1 MKKNVEAHDKKNK
14 KYTFKS
20 FTEILNDIH
29 INISNK
35 INYYIDNDIDSSH
48 FNSSLQEWKE
58 LNLSPDFITFSS
70 EICIFS
76 QSLPQILYH
85 KQKIFDTITNYISRG
100 NSFSLEPFLSLLV
113 SFSRDLKEEFEPFII
128 KTFEILESVLINED
142 ANVIKWAFNSI
153 AYLFKYLL
161 EVVLNNFE
169 DIFQILSKLL
179 RKNTTKLYIIRYTA
193 EAIAFLFKR
202 INDTQKIS
210 LIKLFIS
217 DLQKNFSNL
226 YLQGISLIIS
236 ESCKNIKNTLNSKA
250 TKTITHLIELW
261 EQDSQEIIYLIL
273 KNTVISLIN
282 HTNEM
287 TFYPIIKILLVN
299 LKKPKFHN
307 LDDYHSLLL
316 ICISTQNGKKVR
328 DWKIIVDHIL
338 SILSIQN
345 KYSLITI
352 KLITNILCLSDMNT
366 VILYSKKIMDYL
378 ELSDINT
385 FKTFFELVLI
395 IPTNRFNTFL
405 LGYFYNFI
413 CRIWETHQDDA
424 ISLLLSINDSQI
436 LIYLSENPYVSEK
449 KKIKFLSNHYIL
461 QNILEYFEKLIDKTS
476 LEIFIENKIS
486 IWKRLKLLSCIDFDS
501 KSLNQI
507 LYKLA
512 IKYLTFEFN
521 SDLVPVIQI
530 LLTELSSRKFD
541 GLEDNDLTNL
551 FDYISDSSKHFSKN
565 ILFLQ
570 GIFAVFEG
578 ILARSLNLNN
588 ISIETLFSNIIS
600 NLLISGSQR
609 RFYTIKILTLL
620 YKLKNNT
627 DCEILK
633 SCNIIAETPLT
644 IESLRTIS
652 LHIRRISTN
661 FSQAQD
667 MSQKITFIFLIGL
680 MTVNFSSI
688 SKDCSLALGSLYNK
702 NYNFIWKHIFYW
714 IKLGNIKKTELTSN
728 KRHRGKNKDYVFRC
742 FKTEINLDSL
752 QIEQNTD
759 EKILLDWKKI
769 SDKDNLDKN
778 NGSTEYRSHA
788 LKILLEIPN
797 LAEEHSKDLVPIFLS
812 IFSQNRN
819 LESTDLLDF
828 NWSQIDKL
836 KLITI
841 FSKFRNP
848 RSLFKSNDIYHTQ
861 LLLLSQGDIKIQ
873 NFALNC
879 ILSWKSP
886 KVLHYENNLRNLLDT
901 TTFRDELANIM
912 QENSLYDFENQQ
924 LFLIVLRILY
934 GRMISRSNSFSRKH
948 SLSTK
953 REIILSSLT
962 ILPPE
967 IFKIFL
973 NIMLEPFSNISCID
987 KSNSGVY
994 KLKSIQE
1001 SIDQKKQIGFCRLLK
1016 EVLKQIGSKII
1027 PYLSDILNVHFY
1039 CWNDS
1044 ESIIESSYNIKV
1056 KNENIRLKY
1065 AKAIRHICYRNLNKM
1080 FSLGFSHEWKPYMS
1094 LLFIRFI
1101 NPSLKNI
1108 CIDSLQVPSGLLK
1121 IFFTWSENANML
1133 NFLYDY
1139 NEEIVLEITKCL
1151 SSYSIKENVVLFI
1164 FDFYRKMILHA
1175 NMLDEIPKNDR
1186 QYSSKDFF
1194 LKHISIILDALY
1206 SLLVDPQR
1214 KWTENIYQPLI
1225 DLLSLISPLVYE
1237 SSQVDILLETNIYII
1252 SKFSKFISEFAK
1264 DNIFETIQTLL
1275 PLSQKIHA
1283 DYHFFHYVFET
1294 LIPMFGTLKNKN
1306 TRTTLSSLINMFSK
1320 IDPKLTDVSSLIL
1333 DLNSLSSTKLD
1344 QPDFNRVLSAFTII
1358 NDYKW
1363 KEFDIDSWALL
1374 IHNMIFFIQDEDE
1387 FSIRINASY
1396 TMKKFIERFKD
1407 IPITERKP
1415 YLKLL
1420 SSILKALK
1428 KEMKLNRDVVRQEYL
1443 SILAHVT
1450 KFCNFWVKVSDL
1462 QILLVGDDE
1471 EANFFNN
1478 ILHVQQHRRIRA
1490 LRRLCIAASDGKISK
1505 NNISQIF
1512 LPLIESLCISSS
1524 KQYHNLVSEAI
1535 KSIGII
1541 CSSIHWNQYYTL
1553 FRRHIKKLK
1562 NNDKT
1567 LKITIRII
1575 DSIADALF
1583 HSREFSPSN
1592 LEKNIK
1598 TGDSAKTFPE
1608 NEFRDQLNDNNT
1620 CSLLKD
1626 SITDDIPLK
1635 DIICSEFIPPLI
1647 QILRKT
1653 DISTIVLRIP
1663 IALTITKLLKCLNHN
1678 DLVSNLLLVLSEICK
1693 ILQSRSQD
1701 HRDIAR
1707 KILSDIVDLLGPRY
1721 LLPVLIELKN
1731 TLKHGYQLHVLG
1743 FTIHTLL
1750 HRLQENT
1757 PIGSIN
1763 NCTDIIAEILV
1774 NDIFG
1779 NVGMEKNSKEY
1790 ISSMKEV
1797 KTNKSYDSFEILS
1810 SIINLEYLGI
1820 LLKPIF
1826 RLLHKELT
1834 LEILKSVDI
1843 VFKRVNL
1850 GIFKNSLCYTHDGLR
1865 LCYNLFQEGMKGFKT
1880 ENNKETDKEHFTP
1893 ELNLSIKKTKNNF
1906 SRNLYKIIKFSLDL
1920 LKGIL
1925 SKDKS
1930 LISSENLIPF
1940 IPIIGDMVLSGN
1952 EEVHISALNTFII
1965 FLKLDIEQVNSSLDV
1980 FVNQAFFFIKSSA
1993 STNTELCQTSLKFLI
2008 HVFKSNKNI
2017 KIKEEWLTYI
2027 ITKIR
2032 LDIEESDRQDIAF
2045 SVIKAIMSRKYIFPE
2060 LYDLID
2066 SISNILVTSQSKV
2079 TRNMARGVYY
2089 QFLLDYPQGKSL
2101 LRKQMIF
2108 LVRNLEYEHASGR
2121 QSIIETI
2128 NLIISNFGDSAIE
2141 EFLEFFFIALMMVI
2155 TNDSDQQCR
2164 TMSGILLQKIFKR
2177 SNSFI
2182 LNFIT
2187 ASLKTWLNQTEKK
2200 SLRITAVRGY
2210 NLLFQTLQKAK
2221 LEEIHY
2227 FLEKAQ
2233 SILIKNHISENSK
2246 DYELIYQIMLTM
2258 FSLIKLVPEIIM
2270 SSERSSL
2277 WKLFMHLLTY
2287 ENHKISLISA
2297 EIIGKSFSFC
2307 KPIPR
2312 KMPLILPYGLSFTQN
2327 DLNMISTTLLHK
2339 LHNSELN
2346 KELSFQFSKNL
2357 LFIARFYYL
2366 TNAKIS
2372 NFDSS
2377 LYMHPKLEKLMK
2389 LKNIKS
2395 LSCLEWLVF
2404 RLCIILKNEKNIN
2417 SELVIISKHQIM
2429 ELIRALINFLPIND
2443 LKNLANTIINP
2454 LYKYTDNKI
2463 AMAKTQKDL
2472 KHISEKVLNEL
2483 HSKIGTTL
2491 YIQIFNNIRQESLR
2505 IRQNRKLKRSILS
2518 VSNPEKLAR
2527 KKIKLNIKK
2536 MKSKRKKSASFRLKN
2551 VLKSQTI

>member
-1 MKKNVEAHDKKNK
+1 MKKNVISQDKKDK

-20 FTEILNDIH
+20 FTEILDNLH

-35 INYYIDNDIDSSH
+35 INYYVDNDI
-48 FNSSLQEWKE
+48 NSSYFGSSLEEWKE

-85 KQKIFDTITNYISRG
+85 KQKIFDIITSYISKG

-113 SFSRDLKEEFEPFII
+113 SFSRDLKEEFNPFII
-128 KTFEILESVLINED
+128 KTFEILESILINED
-142 ANVIKWAFNSI
+142 VNVIEWTFNSI
-153 AYLFKYLL
+153 AYLFKYSLKI
-161 EVVLNNFE
+161 VLNNFE

-179 RKNTTKLYIIRYTA
+179 HKNTTKLYIIRYTA

-202 INDTQKIS
+202 IDDAQKIL
-210 LIKLFIS
+210 LIKLFIT

-250 TKTITHLIELW
+250 TKTINHLIELW
-261 EQDSQEIIYLIL
+261 EHDFQEIMYLIL
-273 KNTVISLIN
+273 KNTIISLIN
-282 HTNEM
+282 HTNEV
-287 TFYPIIKILLVN
+287 TFFPIIETLLVN

-307 LDDYHSLLL
+307 LDDYYSLLL
-316 ICISTQNGKKVR
+316 ICISAQNGKKVR
-328 DWKIIVDHIL
+328 DWKIIIDHIL
-338 SILSIQN
+338 PILSIQN
-345 KYSLITI
+345 KYSYIAI
-352 KLITNILCLSDMNT
+352 KLITNILCLSDINT
-366 VILYSKKIMDYL
+366 IISYNKKIMDYI

-385 FKTFFELVLI
+385 FKMFFKLALI
-395 IPTNRFNTFL
+395 MPANRFNTFL

-424 ISLLLSINDSQI
+424 IYLLLSISNSQI
-436 LIYLSENPYVSEK
+436 LIYLPENPYVSER
-449 KKIKFLSNHYIL
+449 KKIKFSPNHYIF
-461 QNILEYFEKLIDKTS
+461 QNILEYFEELTNKAS

-486 IWKRLKLLSCIDFDS
+486 IWKRLKLLSCIDFNS

-507 LYKLA
+507 LYKLV
-512 IKYLTFEFN
+512 IKYLALEFN
-521 SDLVPVIQI
+521 SDLVPIIQI
-530 LLTELSSRKFD
+530 LLTELSSSKCD
-541 GLEDNDLTNL
+541 GLEDNDLINL
-551 FDYISDSSKHFSKN
+551 FDYISESSKRFSEN

-570 GIFAVFEG
+570 GISAVFED
-578 ILARSLNLNN
+578 ILTRSLNFNN

-620 YKLKNNT
+620 YKLRSDI

-633 SCNIIAETPLT
+633 SCNIIAETPLA

-652 LHIRRISTN
+652 LYIRRISIN
-661 FSQAQD
+661 FSQAQN
-667 MSQKITFIFLIGL
+667 MSQKITIIFLIGL

-688 SKDCSLALGSLYNK
+688 SKDCSSVLASLYNK
-702 NYNFIWKHIFYW
+702 NYNFIWKYIFDW
-714 IKLGNIKKTELTSN
+714 IKLGNIKKTEFVLN
-728 KRHRGKNKDYVFRC
+728 KRHREKNKDYVFRC
-742 FKTEINLDSL
+742 FKTDVNLDSL

-759 EKILLDWKKI
+759 EEILLDWKKI
-769 SDKDNLDKN
+769 NDKDDLDKN

-797 LAEEHSKDLVPIFLS
+797 LAEEHSRDLVPIFLS
-812 IFSQNRN
+812 IFSQDRN
-819 LESTDLLDF
+819 IESMDLLDF
-828 NWSQIDKL
+828 NWSQIDKSN
-836 KLITI
+836 LITI
-841 FSKFRNP
+841 FSKFKNP
-848 RSLFKSNDIYHTQ
+848 KSLFKSKDIYDAQ

-873 NFALNC
+873 NLALNC

-901 TTFRDELANIM
+901 TAFRDELANIM

-934 GRMISRSNSFSRKH
+934 GRMISRSNSSSRKH

-962 ILPPE
+962 IFPSE

-973 NIMLEPFSNISCID
+973 NIMIEPFSKITCID
-987 KSNSGVY
+987 KSNSSVY
-994 KLKSIQE
+994 KLKDIQE
-1001 SIDQKKQIGFCRLLK
+1001 SIEQKKQIGFCRVLK
-1016 EVLKQIGSKII
+1016 EVLKQIGSKIML
-1027 PYLSDILNVHFY
+1027 YLSDILNVHFY

-1044 ESIIESSYNIKV
+1044 ESIIESFSSMKG
-1056 KNENIRLKY
+1056 KNENICLKY
-1065 AKAIRHICYRNLNKM
+1065 AKTIRHICYQNLNKM
-1080 FSLGFSHEWKPYMS
+1080 FSLGFSHEWKPYMA
-1094 LLFIRFI
+1094 LLFVKFI
-1101 NPSLKNI
+1101 NPRLKNI
-1108 CIDSLQVPSGLLK
+1108 CIDSLQAPSGLLK
-1121 IFFTWSENANML
+1121 IFSTWSENANMVH
-1133 NFLYDY
+1133 FLYDY

-1151 SSYSIKENVVLFI
+1151 SSYSIKEDVVLFI

-1175 NMLDEIPKNDR
+1175 NMLNEIPENGK
-1186 QYSSKDFF
+1186 QYSSKEFF
-1194 LKHISIILDALY
+1194 LKHISIILNALY
-1206 SLLVDPQR
+1206 GLLIDPQR
-1214 KWTENIYQPLI
+1214 KWTKNIYQPLI
-1225 DLLSLISPLVYE
+1225 DLLSLISLLVNG
-1237 SSQVDILLETNIYII
+1237 SSQVDILLETNISII
-1252 SKFSKFISEFAK
+1252 SKFSKFISEFTK
-1264 DNIFETIQTLL
+1264 NNIFETIQNLL
-1275 PLSQKIHA
+1275 PLSQKIHT
-1283 DYHFFHYVFET
+1283 DYNFFHYVFET
-1294 LIPMFGTLKNKN
+1294 LIPMFGTLKNRN
-1306 TRTTLSSLINMFSK
+1306 TRITLSNLINMFSK
-1320 IDPKLTDVSSLIL
+1320 INPELTDVSNLIL

-1344 QPDFNRVLSAFTII
+1344 QPDFNRILSAFTII

-1363 KEFDIDSWALL
+1363 KEFNIDSWALL
-1374 IHNMIFFIQDEDE
+1374 IHNMIFFIQDEEE

-1407 IPITERKP
+1407 ISITEREA

-1420 SSILKALK
+1420 SSSILKALK
-1428 KEMKLNRDVVRQEYL
+1428 REMKLNKDLVRQEYL
-1443 SILAHVT
+1443 SILAHVA

-1490 LRRLCIAASDGKISK
+1490 LRRLCIASSEGKINK

-1512 LPLIESLCISSS
+1512 LPLTESLCIYSS

-1541 CSSIHWNQYYTL
+1541 SSCIHWNQYYTL
-1553 FRRHIKKLK
+1553 FRRYIKKLK
-1562 NNDKT
+1562 NNDND

-1583 HSREFSPSN
+1583 HSCKFSLLNS
-1592 LEKNIK
+1592 EKNIK
-1598 TGDSAKTFPE
+1598 TGDSAEIFIE
-1608 NEFRDQLNDNNT
+1608 NGLKAQLNNNNT
-1620 CSLLKD
+1620 CFRLKD

-1635 DIICSEFIPPLI
+1635 DIICSEFIPPLV
-1647 QILRKT
+1647 QILRKI
-1653 DISTIVLRIP
+1653 DISTIASRVP
-1663 IALTITKLLKCLNHN
+1663 IALTITKLSKCLNHN
-1678 DLVSNLLLVLSEICK
+1678 DLLSNLLLVLSEICK

-1707 KILSDIVDLLGPRY
+1707 KILSDIIGLLGPHY
-1721 LLPVLIELKN
+1721 LLPILIELKN

-1743 FTIHTLL
+1743 FTMHTLL
-1750 HRLQENT
+1750 YRLQENSL
-1757 PIGSIN
+1757 IGSIN

-1779 NVGMEKNSKEY
+1779 NVGMEKKSEEY

-1810 SIINLEYLGI
+1810 SIINLEYLSI

-1850 GIFKNSLCYTHDGLR
+1850 GILKNSLCYTHDGLR
-1865 LCYNLFQEGMKGFKT
+1865 LCYNLFQKGMKGFKT
-1880 ENNKETDKEHFTP
+1880 ENNKETDKEQFAP

-1906 SRNLYKIIKFSLDL
+1906 SKNSYKIIKFSLDL

-1925 SKDKS
+1925 SKDRS
-1930 LISSENLIPF
+1930 LISPENLIPF

-1952 EEVHISALNTFII
+1952 EDVHISALNTFII
-1965 FLKLDIEQVNSSLDV
+1965 FLKLDIEQVNSSLNV
-1980 FVNQAFFFIKSSA
+1980 FVNQAFSFIKLSA
-1993 STNTELCQTSLKFLI
+1993 STNTELCQTSLKFLT

-2017 KIKEEWLTYI
+2017 EIKEGWLAYI
-2027 ITKIR
+2027 ITKIK
-2032 LDIEESDRQDIAF
+2032 LDIEEPDRQDVTF
-2045 SVIKAIMSRKYIFPE
+2045 SIIKAIMSRKYIFPE

-2079 TRNMARGVYY
+2079 TRNMARGIYY
-2089 QFLLDYPQGKSL
+2089 QFLLDYPQGKSRL
-2101 LRKQMIF
+2101 KKQISF

-2121 QSIIETI
+2121 QSIIETM
-2128 NLIISNFGDSAIE
+2128 NLIISNFEDSVIE
-2141 EFLEFFFIALMMVI
+2141 EFLELFFIALMMVI
-2155 TNDSDQQCR
+2155 ANDSDRQSR
-2164 TMSGILLQKIFKR
+2164 TMSSILLQKIFKR

-2182 LNFIT
+2182 LKFIT
-2187 ASLKTWLNQTEKK
+2187 GSLKTWLDETEKK
-2200 SLRITAVRGY
+2200 SLRIAAIQGY
-2210 NLLFQTLQKAK
+2210 NLLFQALQKTK
-2221 LEEIHY
+2221 PEEIYY

-2233 SILIKNHISENSK
+2233 SILNENIISENSK

-2258 FSLIKLVPEIIM
+2258 FNLIKFVPEIIM
-2270 SSERSSL
+2270 SSERSTL
-2277 WKLFMHLLTY
+2277 WKLFIHLLTY
-2287 ENHKISLISA
+2287 QNHKISLISA
-2297 EIIGKSFSFC
+2297 EIIEKSFSFC
-2307 KPIPR
+2307 KSVPK
-2312 KMPLILPYGLSFTQN
+2312 KMPLISPYGLSFTQD
-2327 DLNMISTTLLHK
+2327 DLNMISNTLLHK
-2339 LHNSELN
+2339 FHNSELN
-2346 KELSFQFSKNL
+2346 KELSFRFSKNL

-2372 NFDSS
+2372 DFDSS
-2377 LYMHPKLEKLMK
+2377 LYIHPKLEKFME
-2389 LKNIKS
+2389 LKNIES
-2395 LSCLEWLVF
+2395 LSCLEWLIF

-2417 SELVIISKHQIM
+2417 SESVIISKHQIM
-2429 ELIRALINFLPIND
+2429 ELIRALINFLSIND
-2443 LKNLANTIINP
+2443 LKSLANIIISP
-2454 LYKYTDNKI
+2454 LYKYTDNKV

-2491 YIQIFNNIRQESLR
+2491 YIQIFNNIRQESLK
-2505 IRQNRKLKRSILS
+2505 IRQDRKLKRSILS

-2536 MKSKRKKSASFRLKN
+2536 MKSRRRKFALFHLKN
-2551 VLKSQTI
+2551 GLKS

>member
-1 MKKNVEAHDKKNK
+1 MKKNVKTHKKNK
-14 KYTFKS
+14 KYIFKS
-20 FTEILNDIH
+20 FTEILNDLH

-35 INYYIDNDIDSSH
+35 INYYIDNNIDSSH
-48 FNSSLQEWKE
+48 FSSSLQEWKE

-85 KQKIFDTITNYISRG
+85 KQKIFDIITNYISKS

-113 SFSRDLKEEFEPFII
+113 SFSRDLKEEFNPFII
-128 KTFEILESVLINED
+128 KTFEILESILISED
-142 ANVIKWAFNSI
+142 VNVIKWTFNSI

-169 DIFQILSKLL
+169 NIFQILSKLL

-202 INDTQKIS
+202 INDTQKIL

-217 DLQKNFSNL
+217 DLQNNFSNL

-236 ESCKNIKNTLNSKA
+236 ESCKSIKNTLNSKA

-261 EQDSQEIIYLIL
+261 EQGFQEIIYLIL
-273 KNTVISLIN
+273 KNTIISLIN
-282 HTNEM
+282 HTDDGA
-287 TFYPIIKILLVN
+287 FFPIVEVLLIN

-307 LDDYHSLLL
+307 LDDYYSLLL
-316 ICISTQNGKKVR
+316 ICISTQNGRKIT
-328 DWKIIVDHIL
+328 DWKIVIDHIL
-338 SILSIQN
+338 SILSVQN
-345 KYSLITI
+345 RYSLTVI
-352 KLITNILCLSDMNT
+352 KLITNILCLSDINT
-366 VILYSKKIMDYL
+366 VILYNKKIMDYL

-385 FKTFFELVLI
+385 FKMFFKLVLI
-395 IPTNRFNTFL
+395 MPTNRFNTFL

-413 CRIWETHQDDA
+413 CKIWETHQDDA

-436 LIYLSENPYVSEK
+436 LIYLSENPYVSER
-449 KKIKFLSNHYIL
+449 KKIKFSSNHYIL
-461 QNILEYFEKLIDKTS
+461 QNILEYFEKLVNKTS
-476 LEIFIENKIS
+476 LETFIENKIL

-507 LYKLA
+507 LYRLL
-512 IKYLTFEFN
+512 IKYLTLEFN
-521 SDLVPVIQI
+521 SDLVPVIHI
-530 LLTELSSRKFD
+530 LLTELSSRKCD

-551 FDYISDSSKHFSKN
+551 FDYISESSKQFSKN

-570 GIFAVFEG
+570 GIFAIFED
-578 ILARSLNLNN
+578 ILARSLNFNN

-620 YKLKNNT
+620 YKLKSDT

-661 FSQAQD
+661 FSQAQNI
-667 MSQKITFIFLIGL
+667 SQKITFVFLIGL
-680 MTVNFSSI
+680 TTVNFSSI
-688 SKDCSLALGSLYNK
+688 SKDCSSALASLYNK
-702 NYNFIWKHIFYW
+702 DYNFIWKYIFDW
-714 IKLGNIKKTELTSN
+714 IKLGNIKKTEFMLN

-742 FKTEINLDSL
+742 FKTDVNLDSL

-759 EKILLDWKKI
+759 EKVLLDWKKI
-769 SDKDNLDKN
+769 NDKDDLDKN

-797 LAEEHSKDLVPIFLS
+797 LAEEHSKDLVHIFLS

-819 LESTDLLDF
+819 LESMDLLDF
-828 NWSQIDKL
+828 KWSQIDKL
-836 KLITI
+836 NLITI
-841 FSKFRNP
+841 FSKFKNP
-848 RSLFKSNDIYHTQ
+848 RSLFKSNDIYDTQ

-886 KVLHYENNLRNLLDT
+886 EVLHYENNLRNLLDT
-901 TTFRDELANIM
+901 TAFRDELANIM
-912 QENSLYDFENQQ
+912 QENSLYDFKNQQ
-924 LFLIVLRILY
+924 LFPIVLRILY
-934 GRMISRSNSFSRKH
+934 GRMISRSNSSSRKH

-962 ILPPE
+962 ILPSE

-973 NIMLEPFSNISCID
+973 NIMLEPFSKISCID
-987 KSNSGVY
+987 KSNPSVY

-1001 SIDQKKQIGFCRLLK
+1001 SIDQKKQIGFCRVLK
-1016 EVLKQIGSKII
+1016 EVLRQIGSKIML
-1027 PYLSDILNVHFY
+1027 YLSDILNVHFY

-1044 ESIIESSYNIKV
+1044 ESIIESFCNMKV
-1056 KNENIRLKY
+1056 KDENIRLKY
-1065 AKAIRHICYRNLNKM
+1065 AKTIRHICYRNLNKM
-1080 FSLGFSHEWKPYMS
+1080 FSLGFSNEWKPYIT
-1094 LLFIRFI
+1094 LLYIKFI
-1101 NPSLKNI
+1101 NPRLKNM
-1108 CIDSLQVPSGLLK
+1108 CIDSLQEPSGLLK
-1121 IFFTWSENANML
+1121 IFSTWSENADMV

-1164 FDFYRKMILHA
+1164 FDFYRNMILHA
-1175 NMLDEIPKNDR
+1175 NMLNEIPKDDR

-1194 LKHISIILDALY
+1194 LKHISIILNALY
-1206 SLLVDPQR
+1206 SLLIDPQR
-1214 KWTENIYQPLI
+1214 KWTKNICQPLI
-1225 DLLSLISPLVYE
+1225 NLLSSISSLIYE
-1237 SSQVDILLETNIYII
+1237 SSQVDILLETNISII
-1252 SKFSKFISEFAK
+1252 SKFSKLISEFAK
-1264 DNIFETIQTLL
+1264 NNIFETVQNLL
-1275 PLSQKIHA
+1275 PLSQKIHT
-1283 DYHFFHYVFET
+1283 DYSFFHYVFET

-1306 TRTTLSSLINMFSK
+1306 TRITLSNLINIFSK
-1320 IDPKLTDVSSLIL
+1320 IDPKLTDVSNLIL

-1344 QPDFNRVLSAFTII
+1344 QPDFNRILSAFTII

-1363 KEFDIDSWALL
+1363 KEFNIDSWALI
-1374 IHNMIFFIQDEDE
+1374 IHNMIFFIQDEEE
-1387 FSIRINASY
+1387 FSIRINASC

-1407 IPITERKP
+1407 IPITEREP

-1420 SSILKALK
+1420 SSSILKALK
-1428 KEMKLNRDVVRQEYL
+1428 REMKLNRDLVRQEYL
-1443 SILAHVT
+1443 SILAHVA

-1490 LRRLCIAASDGKISK
+1490 LRRLCIATSDGKINK

-1512 LPLIESLCISSS
+1512 LPLIESLCIYSS

-1553 FRRHIKKLK
+1553 FKRHIKKLK
-1562 NNDKT
+1562 NNDKA

-1575 DSIADALF
+1575 DSIADALLR
-1583 HSREFSPSN
+1583 SCEFSLLN

-1598 TGDSAKTFPE
+1598 TEDSAETFLE
-1608 NEFRDQLNDNNT
+1608 NESKNQLSNNNT
-1620 CSLLKD
+1620 CFHLKA
-1626 SITDDIPLK
+1626 SIADNIPLK

-1647 QILRKT
+1647 QILRKI
-1653 DISTIVLRIP
+1653 DISTIASRIP

-1678 DLVSNLLLVLSEICK
+1678 DLISNLLLVLSEICK

-1707 KILSDIVDLLGPRY
+1707 KILSDIIGLLGPRY

-1743 FTIHTLL
+1743 FTVHTLL
-1750 HRLQENT
+1750 CRLQENA

-1763 NCTDIIAEILV
+1763 NCTDIVAEILV

-1779 NVGMEKNSKEY
+1779 NVGTEKNSEEY

-1810 SIINLEYLGI
+1810 SIINLEYFSI

-1834 LEILKSVDI
+1834 LEILKSVDM

-1865 LCYNLFQEGMKGFKT
+1865 LCYNLFQEGIKGFKT
-1880 ENNKETDKEHFTP
+1880 ESNKETNKEHFIP
-1893 ELNLSIKKTKNNF
+1893 ERDLSIKKTKNSF
-1906 SRNLYKIIKFSLDL
+1906 SRNSYKIIKFSLDL

-1925 SKDKS
+1925 SKDRS

-1965 FLKLDIEQVNSSLDV
+1965 FLRLDIEQVNSSLNV
-1980 FVNQAFFFIKSSA
+1980 FVNQAFSFIKLSA
-1993 STNTELCQTSLKFLI
+1993 STNTEICQTSLKFLTY
-2008 HVFKSNKNI
+2008 VFKSNKNI
-2017 KIKEEWLTYI
+2017 EIKEEWLAYI

-2032 LDIEESDRQDIAF
+2032 LDIEEPDRQDITF
-2045 SVIKAIMSRKYIFPE
+2045 SIIKAIMSRKYIFPE

-2079 TRNMARGVYY
+2079 TRNMARGIYY
-2089 QFLLDYPQGKSL
+2089 QFLLDYPQGKSR
-2101 LRKQMIF
+2101 LRKQMNF
-2108 LVRNLEYEHASGR
+2108 LIRNLEYEHASGR
-2121 QSIIETI
+2121 QSVIETI
-2128 NLIISNFGDSAIE
+2128 NLIVSNFEDSAIE

-2155 TNDSDQQCR
+2155 TNDSDQQSK

-2182 LNFIT
+2182 LNFMT
-2187 ASLKTWLNQTEKK
+2187 GSLKTWLNQTEKK
-2200 SLRITAVRGY
+2200 SLRIAAIQGY
-2210 NLLFQTLQKAK
+2210 NLLFQALQKTK
-2221 LEEIHY
+2221 MKEIHC

-2233 SILIKNHISENSK
+2233 SILNENLISENSK

-2258 FSLIKLVPEIIM
+2258 FNLIKLVPEIIM
-2270 SSERSSL
+2270 SSERLTL

-2287 ENHKISLISA
+2287 KNHKISLISA
-2297 EIIGKSFSFC
+2297 KILERSFSFC
-2307 KPIPR
+2307 KSVPK
-2312 KMPLILPYGLSFTQN
+2312 KMPLMSPYGLSFTQD
-2327 DLNMISTTLLHK
+2327 DLNMISSTLLHK

-2372 NFDSS
+2372 DFDSS

-2395 LSCLEWLVF
+2395 LSCLEWLIF

-2417 SELVIISKHQIM
+2417 SESVIISKHQIM
-2429 ELIRALINFLPIND
+2429 ELIRALINFLSIND
-2443 LKNLANTIINP
+2443 LKSLANTIISP
-2454 LYKYTDNKI
+2454 LYKYTDNKV
-2463 AMAKTQKDL
+2463 AMTKTQKDL
-2472 KHISEKVLNEL
+2472 KHISEKVLDEL

-2491 YIQIFNNIRQESLR
+2491 YIQIFNNIRQESLK

-2536 MKSKRKKSASFRLKN
+2536 MKSKRKKSALLRLKN
-2551 VLKSQTI
+2551 VLKS